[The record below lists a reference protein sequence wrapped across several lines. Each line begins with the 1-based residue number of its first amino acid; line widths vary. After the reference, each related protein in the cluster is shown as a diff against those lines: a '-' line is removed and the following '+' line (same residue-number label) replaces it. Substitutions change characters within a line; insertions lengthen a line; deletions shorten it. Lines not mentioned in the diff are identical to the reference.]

1 MSLSLLQEKPSYLIK
16 ALHWCCFF
24 LNGYIYIYTP
34 YISFV
39 VSRRISH
46 SNMSVYSHK
55 MALISHIC
63 FSFSWLWDR
72 IFLQMTKKTPS
83 PYNGKISGLTW
94 TALNETSIVECTFW
108 SELCIWFCHG
118 WNNERN
124 LICPTWRPET
134 NLFLSINWTE
144 FLAISFFTVFVLKQI
159 LKEGWPWCLGSHKL
173 YSLNSHC
180 TIPINVTRD
189 PEIRHDE
196 HVNNVKSV
204 VYKSIIFSGSYNASV
219 LCTKGHISVQLSIKL
234 TLVFEPH
241 QVPSTHWFGL
251 VSGF

>member
-1 MSLSLLQEKPSYLIK
+1 MYKSRGLRPGLSLSCDLSSWRCL
-16 ALHWCCFF
+16 WVCCKRNQVIWLKLYTGVVFS
-24 LNGYIYIYTP
+24 LMGIYIYTP

-83 PYNGKISGLTW
+83 PYNGKIFRLTW

-159 LKEGWPWCLGSHKL
+159 LKEGWLWC
-173 YSLNSHC
+173 
-180 TIPINVTRD
+180 
-189 PEIRHDE
+189 
-196 HVNNVKSV
+196 
-204 VYKSIIFSGSYNASV
+204 
-219 LCTKGHISVQLSIKL
+219 
-234 TLVFEPH
+234 
-241 QVPSTHWFGL
+241 
-251 VSGF
+251 